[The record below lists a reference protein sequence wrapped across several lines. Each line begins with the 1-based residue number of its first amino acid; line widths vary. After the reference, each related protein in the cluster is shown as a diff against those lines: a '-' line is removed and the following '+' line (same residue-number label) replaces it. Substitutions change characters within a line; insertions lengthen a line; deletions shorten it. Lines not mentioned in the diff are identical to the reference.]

1 MKENVAYLPG
11 DISIKVIVS
20 AKCWIRRMHHSD
32 QTKGFLVHARICVR
46 MNAVGYER
54 NKTENN

>member
-1 MKENVAYLPG
+1 MWLNLPG
-11 DISIKVIVS
+11 DISIKEIVS
-20 AKCWIRRMHHSD
+20 AKCWIKRMHHSD

-46 MNAVGYER
+46 MNAAGYER